1 MMRSLL
7 GASSV
12 LVCALALGVAP
23 AAAQVKIAIINTQRA
38 LLETAELKKAQADLE
53 AKYKPRQEAMEKA
66 QREIQA
72 LQQQLQ
78 ANADKL
84 TPQAQQDLQIQG
96 QRKQRELQRLGEDL
110 QADVD
115 RERNDVLAHS
125 SEKMQAVVQ
134 KLAEEKGLDVVL
146 DVSQAVYFK
155 PTLDITK
162 EATVA
167 YDKLHPLK

>member
-1 MMRSLL
+1 MRRLL
-7 GASSV
+7 GASCL
-12 LVCALALGVAP
+12 LVCALALGVSP
-23 AAAQVKIAIINTQRA
+23 AAAQIKIGIINTQRA
-38 LLETAELKKAQADLE
+38 LLDTAELKKAQGELE
-53 AKYKPRQEAMEKA
+53 AKYRPRQEAMEKA
-66 QREIQA
+66 QKEIQG

-84 TPQAQQDLQIQG
+84 TPQAQQDIQIQG

-110 QADVD
+110 QGDVD
-115 RERNDVLAHS
+115 RDRNDILAKS

-155 PTLDITK
+155 PALDITK
-162 EATVA
+162 DATA
-167 YDKLHPLK
+167 AFDKAHPVK